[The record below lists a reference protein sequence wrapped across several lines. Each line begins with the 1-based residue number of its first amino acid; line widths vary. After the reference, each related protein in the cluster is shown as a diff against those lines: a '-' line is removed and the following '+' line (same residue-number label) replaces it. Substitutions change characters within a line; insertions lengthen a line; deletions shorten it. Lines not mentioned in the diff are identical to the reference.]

1 VTAGHVIHDFL
12 AVDGTHENGCHDVF
26 EMDLTTP
33 LIVAASYEDGVLV
46 LRPKDL
52 EGIEVRRQRDGEF
65 LLWQY
70 HTAFTMKM
78 ERII

>member
-1 VTAGHVIHDFL
+1 
-12 AVDGTHENGCHDVF
+12 
-26 EMDLTTP
+26 
-33 LIVAASYEDGVLV
+33 LV